1 MRAAVV
7 REFGGPEVLAWE
19 ERPDPEPRSGEVLI
33 AVEAAGVN
41 RADLLFRAGKYHR
54 GPALPAVLGLEA
66 AGTVVGTGERVLAW
80 GATGEPGF
88 YAERAVVNAD
98 RVVAIPGEVTAAA
111 AAALPV
117 AWFSAWYSLH
127 HLGAVTSGQTVL
139 VHAGA
144 SGVGSAAVQIAKDA
158 GAHVI
163 ATAGGPE
170 KVAWVRALG
179 ADEVLDHHEVDVVAA
194 LEGRGADFVLDLV
207 GGDTFAASLRA
218 VARSGTVVAMA
229 NVALAPSTIDTRDFY
244 PRNVHIHGFQVTD
257 LLEHGYDPRPDLR
270 EMLVGLAKG
279 RFRVPIDSTYA
290 LADAAGAHRRLASR
304 AALGKVVLTAG

>member
-1 MRAAVV
+1 
-7 REFGGPEVLAWE
+7 
-19 ERPDPEPRSGEVLI
+19 
-33 AVEAAGVN
+33 VN

-66 AGTVVGTGERVLAW
+66 AGTVVGTGERVLTW

-88 YAERAVVNAD
+88 YAERAVVQAD

-179 ADEVLDHHEVDVVAA
+179 ADEVFDHREVDVVAE
-194 LEGRGADFVLDLV
+194 LKGRGADFVLDLV

-218 VARSGTVVAMA
+218 VARAGTVVAMA

-257 LLEHGYDPRPDLR
+257 LLEHGYDPRPDLQ
-270 EMLVGLAKG
+270 EMLAGLAKG

-290 LADAAGAHRRLASR
+290 LADAAAAHERLASR
-304 AALGKVVLTAG
+304 AALGKVILTAGQAGRVPQALAIGMGT